1 MEKMVVLRYSINNKV
16 KPNKRDDDM
25 NPNQERTMT

>member
-1 MEKMVVLRYSINNKV
+1 MEKMVVLHYSINNNV
-16 KPNKRDDDM
+16 KPNKWDDDM